1 MVTTNDYAIV
11 VSEDDSFSQDEA
23 PQIVEQYVCGVCHGP
38 LYEVFVPNDRRVLV
52 VCMEHGNVCFCGRVT
67 NATVSIQLE
76 NGYKAYHEV
85 IRNLSDLWGHLA
97 ETGFDYNKATM
108 ITRDN
113 VCAVCGAIL
122 IMQMRADD
130 PKGNRVNI
138 VCSARHGNINLT
150 GYIKRDKFVYD
161 FQRIRAWEKSHR
173 K

>member
-23 PQIVEQYVCGVCHGP
+23 PQIIEQYVCGVCHGP
-38 LYEVFVPNDRRVLV
+38 LYEVFVPNERRVLV
-52 VCMEHGNVCFCGRVT
+52 VCMEHGNICFCGRVT

-85 IRNLSDLWGHLA
+85 IRNLPDLWGHLA
-97 ETGFDYNKATM
+97 DNGFDRDKAHL
-108 ITRDN
+108 IWKN
-113 VCAVCGAIL
+113 YVCAVCGSTL
-122 IMQMRADD
+122 FMQMRADTSH
-130 PKGNRVNI
+130 GQMVNLS
-138 VCSARHGNINLT
+138 CNTHGNINT
-150 GYIKRDKFVYD
+150 CGYINKNKFVYD